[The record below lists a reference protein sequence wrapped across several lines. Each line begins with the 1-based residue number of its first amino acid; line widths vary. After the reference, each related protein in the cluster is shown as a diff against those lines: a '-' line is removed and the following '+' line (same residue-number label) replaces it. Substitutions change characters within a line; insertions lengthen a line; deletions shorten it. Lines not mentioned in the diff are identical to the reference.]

1 MAFTSQVSTIHVAPA
16 RSTKESRMKHLGIA
30 LLWLLWRLL
39 PARALGHL
47 GEWLGVLLHA
57 VASSRVQVGLTN
69 LCLSFPELDEAARRH
84 LLKAHFRALGRAT
97 LQETVS
103 WWGSR
108 DEVERLTRFEG
119 TEHLT
124 PHLGKPLIWLAPHFV
139 GLNIG
144 GVRVTAAYAPI
155 VSLYANIKNP
165 IINRLMLHARTRFG
179 ESAMYS
185 RQDGIKPVL
194 RAIKQGRPFYYLP
207 DMDYGAK
214 DAVFVPFFGTPTA
227 TITGLS
233 RIAHATGAVVVPCIS
248 RQEGG
253 GYVTRF
259 YPAWENFP
267 TDDVAADTLRM
278 NAFIEE
284 RIREIPAQYF
294 WLHKRFKTRPEGEAS
309 LYESR

>member
-1 MAFTSQVSTIHVAPA
+1 M
-16 RSTKESRMKHLGIA
+16 RHLGIA

-39 PARALGHL
+39 PAAALGRL
-47 GEWLGVLLHA
+47 GEWLGVLLHV
-57 VASSRVQVGLTN
+57 VAGSRIRVGLTN
-69 LCLSFPELDEAARRH
+69 LRLCFPELDEAARRQ

-108 DEVERLTRFEG
+108 EEVERLTRFEG

-144 GVRVTAAYAPI
+144 GVRVTAEYAPI
-155 VSLYANIKNP
+155 VSLYAAIKNP
-165 IINRLMLHARTRFG
+165 HIDRLMLHARTRFG
-179 ESAMYS
+179 RGALSSEMYS
-185 RQDGIKPVL
+185 RQDGIKPVI
-194 RAIKQGRPFYYLP
+194 RAIKRGRPFYYLP
-207 DMDYGAK
+207 DMDYGRR
-214 DAVFVPFFGTPTA
+214 DALFVPFFGVPAA

-233 RIAHATGAVVVPCIS
+233 RLARATGAVVVPCVTF
-248 RQEGG
+248 QEGG

-259 YPAWENFP
+259 HPAWEDYP
-267 TDDVAADTLRM
+267 TEDVEADTRRM
-278 NAFIEE
+278 NAFIEA
-284 RIREIPAQYF
+284 RIRECPAQYF

-309 LYESR
+309 LYE

>member
-1 MAFTSQVSTIHVAPA
+1 V
-16 RSTKESRMKHLGIA
+16 RRLGIA

-39 PARALGHL
+39 PAGALGCV

-57 VASSRVQVGLTN
+57 VAGSRKHVGLTN
-69 LCLSFPELDEAARRH
+69 LCLCFPELDEAARRR
-84 LLKAHFRALGRAT
+84 LLKSHFRALGRAT

-108 DEVERLTRFEG
+108 EEVERLTRFEG
-119 TEHLT
+119 TEHLM

-144 GVRVTAAYAPI
+144 GVRVTAAFAPI
-155 VSLYANIKNP
+155 VSMYASIKNP
-165 IINRLMLHARTRFG
+165 IINRLMLHARTRFSHG
-179 ESAMYS
+179 DKQSEMYS

-194 RAIKQGRPFYYLP
+194 RAIKKGRPFYYLP

-214 DAVFVPFFGTPTA
+214 DALFVPFFGTPAA

-233 RIAHATGAVVVPCIS
+233 RLARASGAVVVPCVT

-259 YPAWENFP
+259 YPAWDDFP
-267 TDDVAADTLRM
+267 TDDLAADTRRM
-278 NAFIEE
+278 NTFIED

-294 WLHKRFKTRPEGEAS
+294 WLHKRFKTRPQGGAS
-309 LYESR
+309 LYG